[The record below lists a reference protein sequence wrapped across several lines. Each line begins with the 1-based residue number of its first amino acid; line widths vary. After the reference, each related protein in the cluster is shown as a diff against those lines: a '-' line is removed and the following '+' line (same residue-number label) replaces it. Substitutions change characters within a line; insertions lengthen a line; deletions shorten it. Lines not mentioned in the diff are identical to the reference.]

1 MGLAKTADGLSRR
14 AVLRMGAAAMAG
26 SVLPV
31 PAKAQSAPRLTVVEL
46 FTSQGCSSCPP
57 ADKLLLEIAR
67 RDDIA
72 ALSLPVDYWDYI
84 GWKDTFGRPEHTQRQ
99 KAYAK
104 ARGDGKVYT
113 PQAVVNG
120 LRHCVG
126 SDAGEIEKA
135 ARHSGKA
142 GALSVAMRAE
152 ASNGGI
158 VLNIGPAGAG
168 SPAAGQ
174 IMLFRVSSQK
184 EVQIGRGENSGRKVS
199 YANVVRSFEAVGEWR
214 GAAQRIELPQ
224 TRLLSPETD
233 GWVILLQAGETK
245 KPGAILAAAKSPGI

>member
-1 MGLAKTADGLSRR
+1 M
-14 AVLRMGAAAMAG
+14 
-26 SVLPV
+26 
-31 PAKAQSAPRLTVVEL
+31 PRLTVIEL

-57 ADKLLLEIAR
+57 ADKLLLEVAR
-67 RDDIA
+67 RPDIA
-72 ALSLPVDYWDYI
+72 ALSMPVDYWDYI

-120 LRHCVG
+120 ARHCVG

-135 ARHSGKA
+135 ARYSGKS
-142 GALSVAMRAE
+142 GAMSVAMRVEPA
-152 ASNGGI
+152 ASGI
-158 VLNIGPAGAG
+158 VLNVGAASAG
-168 SPAAGQ
+168 SPMAGQ
-174 IMLFRVSSQK
+174 LLLFRVSRQQ

-199 YANVVRSFEAVGEWR
+199 YANIVRSFEPVGEWR

-233 GWVILLQAGETK
+233 GWVILLQAGEAK
-245 KPGAILAAAKSPGI
+245 KPGAVLAAVKAPGI